1 MEEGHDNI
9 VILCPESV
17 LRAFFI
23 EVILMKLS
31 VKKLCVLAML
41 AAVSF
46 IVANTLYISIF
57 PTASFLKY
65 EPKDVIIT
73 IGGFLYGPLASLLI
87 SAAVSLPEMLISGSG
102 PIGGVM
108 DVLSTC
114 SFACV
119 AALLYKRRHTLA
131 GAVSGL
137 ALGSALMVAAMLLW
151 NWLITPLYMGY
162 PREAVEA
169 MLLPV
174 FLPFNLLKAGL
185 NSALVL
191 FLYKPVVTALRKAGL
206 VEVNAAN
213 SNSSKLGTYLFA
225 AVLLIT
231 CILLILVIKGIL

>member
-1 MEEGHDNI
+1 M
-9 VILCPESV
+9 

-23 EVILMKLS
+23 EVIPMKLS

-57 PTASFLKY
+57 PAAPFLKY

-87 SAAVSLPEMLISGSG
+87 SVVVSLPEMLISGSG

-108 DVLSTC
+108 DILSTC

-137 ALGSALMVAAMLLW
+137 ALGSVLMVIAMLLW
-151 NWLITPLYMGY
+151 NWLISPLYMGVE
-162 PREAVEA
+162 RAVIES
-169 MLLPV
+169 MLLPI
-174 FLPFNLLKAGL
+174 FLPFNLLKTGL

-206 VEVNAAN
+206 VEAPTKNKGT
-213 SNSSKLGTYLFA
+213 SRLGIYLFA

-231 CILLILVIKGIL
+231 CVLLILVIKGIL

>member
-1 MEEGHDNI
+1 
-9 VILCPESV
+9 
-17 LRAFFI
+17 
-23 EVILMKLS
+23 MKLS

-57 PTASFLKY
+57 PAAPFLKY

-87 SAAVSLPEMLISGSG
+87 SVVVSLPEMLISGSG

-108 DVLSTC
+108 DILSTC

-137 ALGSALMVAAMLLW
+137 ALGSVLMVIAMLLW
-151 NWLITPLYMGY
+151 NWLVSPLYMGVE
-162 PREAVEA
+162 RAVIES
-169 MLLPV
+169 MLLPI
-174 FLPFNLLKAGL
+174 FLPFNLLKTGL

-206 VEVNAAN
+206 VEAPTKNKGT
-213 SNSSKLGTYLFA
+213 SKLGIYLFA

>member
-1 MEEGHDNI
+1 M
-9 VILCPESV
+9 

-23 EVILMKLS
+23 EVIPMKLS

-57 PTASFLKY
+57 PAAPFLKY

-87 SAAVSLPEMLISGSG
+87 SVVVSLPEMLISGSG

-108 DVLSTC
+108 DILSTC

-137 ALGSALMVAAMLLW
+137 ALGSILMVIAMLLW
-151 NWLITPLYMGY
+151 NWLVSPLYMGVE
-162 PREAVEA
+162 RAVIES
-169 MLLPV
+169 MLLPI
-174 FLPFNLLKAGL
+174 FLPFNLLKTGL

-206 VEVNAAN
+206 VEAPTKNKGT
-213 SNSSKLGTYLFA
+213 SKLGIYLFA

>member
-1 MEEGHDNI
+1 M
-9 VILCPESV
+9 

-23 EVILMKLS
+23 EVIPMKLS

-57 PTASFLKY
+57 PAAPFLKY

-87 SAAVSLPEMLISGSG
+87 SVVVSLPEMLISGTG
-102 PIGGVM
+102 PIGGIM
-108 DVLSTC
+108 DILSTC

-137 ALGSALMVAAMLLW
+137 ALGSVLMVIAMLLW
-151 NWLITPLYMGY
+151 NWLVSPLYMGVE
-162 PREAVEA
+162 RAVIES
-169 MLLPV
+169 MLLPI
-174 FLPFNLLKAGL
+174 FLPFNLLKTGL

-206 VEVNAAN
+206 VEAPTKNKGT
-213 SNSSKLGTYLFA
+213 SKLGIYLFA